1 MPTRP
6 ATHATLALLF
16 VATAPAQAPPGQ
28 NRLPPNRVEITV
40 REGVRTIRSNGIPD
54 HEPGVFPRPGN
65 PNTIR
70 EQRYEFRMPAEPRRA
85 DEATPLELGPFGIA
99 VNGVLFDPGAA
110 EWWRRNP
117 ASGWRYEPLSGA
129 IDLGLD
135 ENNAHVQPSGA
146 YHYHGLPKGLIERLT
161 KGEDIDR
168 MLLIGYAADGFPIY
182 ARDGHAEANDPGSEL
197 SPMRPSY
204 QLKRGERPGG
214 TRGPGG
220 PYDGSF
226 VQDYEYVAGSGDLD
240 ECNGRVG
247 VTPEYPEGTYHYYVT
262 DEYPFIPRAFRG
274 TADES
279 FRRGRGGPPP
289 FGPPGGP
296 PPGRP
301 FGPPPGRRPP
311 GR

>member
-1 MPTRP
+1 MPIRSMS
-6 ATHATLALLF
+6 HAWVLLLF
-16 VATAPAQAPPGQ
+16 IAAVATAQGPSRQ
-28 NRLPPNRVEITV
+28 LPSNRVEITV
-40 REGVRTIRSNGIPD
+40 ADGVRTIRSNGIPD
-54 HEPGVFPRPGN
+54 HEPGVFPRRGN

-70 EQRYEFRMPAEPRRA
+70 EQRYEFRMPAEPKPA
-85 DEATPLELGPFGIA
+85 DEVTHLELGPFGVA

-117 ASGWRYEPLSGA
+117 QSGWRYEPQSGA

-135 ENNAHVQPSGA
+135 ENNAHVQPNGA
-146 YHYHGLPKGLIERLT
+146 YHYHGLPAGLIDRLKKE
-161 KGEDIDR
+161 KGADA

-182 ARDGHAEANDPGSEL
+182 ARSGHADPDDPNSEL
-197 SPMRPSY
+197 KPMRPSY
-204 QLKRGERPGG
+204 QLKQGERAGG
-214 TRGPGG
+214 ARGPGG

-247 VTPEYPEGTYHYYVT
+247 VTPEYPDGTYHYYVT

-274 TADES
+274 TSDES
-279 FRRGRGGPPP
+279 FRRGPGGPPP
-289 FGPPGGP
+289 FGGPPGG

-301 FGPPPGRRPP
+301 FGPPPRRPP